1 MVKKKIGSIFKIHVL
16 LVLFQECK
24 FNVGSYIHDATQ
36 IYFTGTYGHDV
47 ANQRAQQYEI
57 KITDLA
63 SEDTT
68 VIWANRNYSQ
78 TGFKVSHGLMI
89 KFLVCTKFLFSC
101 RMAEERESLRN

>member
-1 MVKKKIGSIFKIHVL
+1 MDQTEL
-16 LVLFQECK
+16 LIRTTHFFNFLSFRFQDCK

-57 KITDLA
+57 KITDLI

-78 TGFKVSHGLMI
+78 TGFKVSCLYI
-89 KFLVCTKFLFSC
+89 
-101 RMAEERESLRN
+101 